1 LSKIEQRL
9 GSPEKPLSTLGA
21 IGYKNYWILA
31 VMRFL
36 QSAPDNVMLEGVCF
50 LTTLLLFLTQHTDV
64 CSATSMT
71 TEDVCNTLNQQ
82 NMIFIREP
90 TPPLVRPS
98 PGQSIKFP
106 RGRKNGLARRQL
118 QKLQT
123 QDKEPSDGPSSAN
136 GDFVPPKHYE
146 IHFDREKVNGYL
158 KRWEAKGYVK
168 LRAEKLQWMPYITTR
183 IPQEAN
189 LPMLPAMDTA
199 IDESSKANSTQPATP
214 APLKDGSTES
224 HLSEDFRREDDE
236 LPSAVDDQA
245 STTRRKSS
253 TKDWDTP
260 VLRPTRSPPLTP
272 SRSLRTRSSNT
283 SDLPPQEE
291 TVAVHL
297 TPRGVKL
304 PSGKVEMITNDEA
317 FAAKLAMEEQLQQ
330 GRQLRSRRNEC
341 HSENRRPPPLKTVSS
356 RKRRRVD
363 SSPEQV
369 DMPTPSE
376 SPDEQ
381 DMSQEEGEMDIDL
394 PPPMNGN
401 HINGCHH
408 LETDTLAE
416 EDVTSVREI
425 LDVKS
430 EDAVTPLTDLTSRR
444 CASSDDTMYMEED
457 TGKLMHFHES
467 DLRSTLVG
475 TEGRCGIDMDD
486 CHDEDADGEFEE
498 DAEGE
503 PDSEVEA
510 Y

>member
-1 LSKIEQRL
+1 
-9 GSPEKPLSTLGA
+9 
-21 IGYKNYWILA
+21 
-31 VMRFL
+31 
-36 QSAPDNVMLEGVCF
+36 
-50 LTTLLLFLTQHTDV
+50 
-64 CSATSMT
+64 MT
-71 TEDVCNTLNQQ
+71 MEDVCNTLNQQ

-146 IHFDREKVNGYL
+146 IHFDREKVNEYL
-158 KRWEAKGYVK
+158 RKWEAKGYVK

-189 LPMLPAMDTA
+189 LPVLPAMDTA
-199 IDESSKANSTQPATP
+199 IDESSKANSTQPTTP

-236 LPSAVDDQA
+236 LPSAVDNFDQA
-245 STTRRKSS
+245 ATTRRK
-253 TKDWDTP
+253 DWDAP
-260 VLRPTRSPPLTP
+260 VLRSTRSPPLTP

-291 TVAVHL
+291 TVADHL

-341 HSENRRPPPLKTVSS
+341 HSENKHPVPPSLKTVSS

-363 SSPEQV
+363 SSPELH
-369 DMPTPSE
+369 DLSTPSE
-376 SPDEQ
+376 PPDEK
-381 DMSQEEGEMDIDL
+381 DMSQEDGEMDIDL

-401 HINGCHH
+401 HVNGCHH
-408 LETDTLAE
+408 LETHTLAAVTQAE
-416 EDVTSVREI
+416 EDVTEVREI
-425 LDVKS
+425 LEVKS

-444 CASSDDTMYMEED
+444 CVSSDDTIYMEED
-457 TGKLMHFHES
+457 AGKLMHFHES

-475 TEGRCGIDMDD
+475 TEGRGGIDMDD